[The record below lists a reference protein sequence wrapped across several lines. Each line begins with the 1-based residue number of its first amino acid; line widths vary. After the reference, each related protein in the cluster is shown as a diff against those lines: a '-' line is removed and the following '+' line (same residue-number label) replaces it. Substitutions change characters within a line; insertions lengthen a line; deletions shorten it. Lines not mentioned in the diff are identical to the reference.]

1 MFFLNLWAI
10 LEFCNTFGLGL
21 KGAYIYEL
29 GKIDRRRSDNQFFST
44 FEKSYQHFL
53 IKDFQRY

>member
-1 MFFLNLWAI
+1 MGYYQVIGDVFFNLWAI

-29 GKIDRRRSDNQFFST
+29 AVIVSATRISK
-44 FEKSYQHFL
+44 
-53 IKDFQRY
+53 